1 MANTFVPIG
10 VERTE
15 MTLGDIKPNE
25 DFIASTIQF
34 LTPGGATAKVTV
46 EGLGNVK
53 AIYSYWTEEDGPADG
68 AGWYLDADENQE
80 YNQNARVVPFGD
92 AYCVERDSTE
102 TEAALVYAGEVDK
115 SPVTKTFNSGFN
127 YVGNCA
133 PANITLGDITP
144 NEDFIASTIQF
155 LTSGGATAKVT
166 VEGLGNVKAIYSYWT
181 EEDGPADGA
190 GWYLDADE
198 NQEYNQNSRVIAAG
212 EAFCVERDSTE
223 SDAALTIPSAL

>member
-1 MANTFVPIG
+1 MDYRKTIAAIAVAASTVAMADGIVSSSVVGYQNKSLNSGFNYVANTFVPIG

-80 YNQNARVVPFGD
+80 YNQN
-92 AYCVERDSTE
+92 
-102 TEAALVYAGEVDK
+102 
-115 SPVTKTFNSGFN
+115 
-127 YVGNCA
+127 
-133 PANITLGDITP
+133 
-144 NEDFIASTIQF
+144 
-155 LTSGGATAKVT
+155 
-166 VEGLGNVKAIYSYWT
+166 
-181 EEDGPADGA
+181 
-190 GWYLDADE
+190 
-198 NQEYNQNSRVIAAG
+198 SRVIAAG